1 MSSAT
6 RMAFSEYRA
15 VAMARRKARVS
26 AFVTIVEDEL
36 LLLLMLSEELVVVQF
51 EEFAPQVD
59 ELAVHTERS
68 TMVKSDA
75 RMSFAWRNTWVGA
88 NNQSE
93 GCCAAVGAAVPG
105 GADAAEDEDVAA
117 ADAGADVTLVR
128 EVELDAV
135 AQAVTVDGEETG
147 RRGGFGGEECAWW
160 ADWCGGRETA
170 RTAGRLSASSA
181 RAAA

>member
-26 AFVTIVEDEL
+26 AFVTIVGDEL

-51 EEFAPQVD
+51 GGFAPQVD

-68 TMVKSDA
+68 TMVKSEA

-93 GCCAAVGAAVPG
+93 GCCAAVGAAVP
-105 GADAAEDEDVAA
+105 DAAEDEDG
-117 ADAGADVTLVR
+117 AGADVGADVALVM

-135 AQAVTVDGEETG
+135 AQAVTVEDEETG

-160 ADWCGGRETA
+160 ADWCGGRDTA
-170 RTAGRLSASSA
+170 RTAGRFSASSA